1 MFDLDLDE
9 DSMYSLLFIIFLSY
23 CMRGKVYPI
32 LTKMY
37 NDYNFFKLFSA
48 IMSSQAIISEDND
61 NDNDNDAINS
71 ENIVEKIKPKYE
83 DKFLDDIRK
92 MSNSYIFDEKEEEIE
107 RNKGAELFLLAQEEY
122 RNKVDDVK
130 YKINDIEK
138 QLKIYE
144 SDEEFCNVKYNEND
158 NENDKDSIED
168 SIEDKEDSLNK
179 DAIKR
184 LNYEKVELEKMLYE
198 LLNNV
203 KNMNDLRI
211 ETQVKARQFV
221 IDERH
226 DKLKNSFVMEKTPLG
241 NVLMLYNNKRGS
253 FEFYSDNTIP
263 YRYLEPVSRK
273 YVKMFDCR
281 PIYFDMEEELNNYE
295 KKLEEKR
302 ISEEKRILDEKRI
315 LEEERILEKKDNN
328 IVLKLEPAPKKKIFA
343 KFKSYNKEA
352 GTGHVNIGAPPKN
365 SIPNTKVTE
374 SGNNEKVLLKENANR
389 YSYEGKIS
397 NFNFLKKVDRKVV
410 DKKYGMTFADF
421 KRLQEEKLK
430 RLK

>member
-1 MFDLDLDE
+1 MIGLDE
-9 DSMYSLLFIIFLSY
+9 DSMYSLLFIFFLTY

-48 IMSSQAIISEDND
+48 IMSSQVINIEDND
-61 NDNDNDAINS
+61 TSNS
-71 ENIVEKIKPKYE
+71 NSDSNSDNIVEKIEPKYE

-92 MSNSYIFDEKEEEIE
+92 MTNAYIFDEKEEELYC
-107 RNKGAELFLLAQEEY
+107 NKSTELFLLVQEEDKKKIIE
-122 RNKVDDVK
+122 NKD
-130 YKINDIEK
+130 KIADIGK
-138 QLKIYE
+138 QIKIYE
-144 SDEEFCNVKYNEND
+144 SEEEFCNIKY
-158 NENDKDSIED
+158 NENDKDS
-168 SIEDKEDSLNK
+168 SEDKEDYIEHSIEHSLNK
-179 DAIKR
+179 GAIER
-184 LNYEKVELEKMLYE
+184 LTDEKVELEKILHE
-198 LLNNV
+198 LLNNER
-203 KNMNDLRI
+203 NMDELRL
-211 ETQVKARQFV
+211 ETQAKARQFV
-221 IDERH
+221 IDERL

-273 YVKMFDCR
+273 YVKMFNCR

-302 ISEEKRILDEKRI
+302 ILEEEEKRL
-315 LEEERILEKKDNN
+315 LEEDQKKKENR
-328 IVLKLEPAPKKKIFA
+328 LEPPPKKKVFA

-374 SGNNEKVLLKENANR
+374 NNTNEKVLLKENANR
-389 YSYEGKIS
+389 YSYEGKLS

-421 KRLQEEKLK
+421 KRLQEEKMNK
-430 RLK
+430 VKNKV

>member
-1 MFDLDLDE
+1 MIGLDE
-9 DSMYSLLFIIFLSY
+9 DSMYSLLFIFFLTY

-48 IMSSQAIISEDND
+48 IMSSQVINIEDND
-61 NDNDNDAINS
+61 TSNS
-71 ENIVEKIKPKYE
+71 NSDSNSDNIVEKIEPKYE

-92 MSNSYIFDEKEEEIE
+92 MTNAYIFDEKEEELYC
-107 RNKGAELFLLAQEEY
+107 NKSAELFLLVQEEDKKKIIE
-122 RNKVDDVK
+122 NKD
-130 YKINDIEK
+130 KIADIGK
-138 QLKIYE
+138 QIKIYE
-144 SDEEFCNVKYNEND
+144 SEEEFCNIKY
-158 NENDKDSIED
+158 NENDKDS
-168 SIEDKEDSLNK
+168 SEDKEDYIEHSIEHSLNK
-179 DAIKR
+179 GAIER
-184 LNYEKVELEKMLYE
+184 LTDEKVELEKILHE
-198 LLNNV
+198 LLNNER
-203 KNMNDLRI
+203 NMDELRL
-211 ETQVKARQFV
+211 ETQAKARQFV
-221 IDERH
+221 IDERL

-273 YVKMFDCR
+273 YVKMFNCR

-302 ISEEKRILDEKRI
+302 ILEEEEKRL
-315 LEEERILEKKDNN
+315 LEEDQKKKENR
-328 IVLKLEPAPKKKIFA
+328 LEPPPKKKVFA

-374 SGNNEKVLLKENANR
+374 NNTNEKVLLKENANR
-389 YSYEGKIS
+389 YSYEGKLS

-421 KRLQEEKLK
+421 KRLQEEKMNK
-430 RLK
+430 VKNKV